1 MTTTTIDSHGNR
13 SDEPENKQIFKKI
26 KDTVDELKSSGVS
39 QSSRIENAIEKLRAV
54 NVNSAQNAKYALN
67 SAVVKTS
74 NGAHLFL
81 QILLFLIA
89 IVIGYFSLDKIL
101 NLTNKLTLALGSNYY
116 QTSTLGSISVV
127 IAVLILANLLL
138 FLFPFFQTETKNKII
153 KFETYTLVFLILSL
167 VSFNALGGQSFISN
181 YTADEQKEIIT
192 EGIETKTV
200 SVWDKIGCFVTFNQ
214 DCISEKL
221 TTNTAETTVRS
232 TYSLSAEK
240 IPQQS
245 KSQEQWKARPITIN
259 YKIASSGDLKIE
271 RIECYQEKID
281 ANHILSNTT
290 INRVVNTD
298 GQITDLPGIS
308 CNLENLKVTG
318 SKTTED
324 ITIIPV
330 LYMTI
335 NTTYTLKIPILSE
348 KLYTESTGEKGPIS
362 YLDYKTIDYMKK
374 KNLAFEV
381 KQTNNA
387 LNFALKGTQNSFPL
401 VYGNSDTLKFDIPI
415 EISENPSNPLGKIEN
430 TRLIEKPTV
439 SEYFIYDNKESEDIF
454 SKSSDGTKLYYNLYL
469 TENENLAEKIDLP
482 IIIANID
489 IKTES
494 TIKKEDMSTRFKIT
508 VRDIQVTNQT
518 TTTNTQNTLYNYDT
532 LIQKYISLK
541 QTIQEPYS
549 ENIQYKINDIE
560 NLISL
565 INTYN
570 NRELTTDETT
580 ARNAYIYGLNVNIN
594 ELETL
599 IKQNPT
605 TIVETEKYI
614 APDP

>member
-1 MTTTTIDSHGNR
+1 MSSITYD
-13 SDEPENKQIFKKI
+13 QIGPDKKNTEIFEKI
-26 KDTVDELKSSGVS
+26 KDTIQELKSSGVS
-39 QSSRIENAIEKLRAV
+39 QGSRIENAIDKLSAV
-54 NVNSAQNAKYALN
+54 NVNSAQNAKYAIN

-81 QILLFLIA
+81 QIILFLIA
-89 IVIGYFSLDKIL
+89 IIIGYFYLDNIL

-116 QTSTLGSISVV
+116 QTSTLGSISIV

-153 KFETYTLVFLILSL
+153 KIEVYTLIFLILSL
-167 VSFNALGGQSFISN
+167 VSFNALGGQSFTTN
-181 YTADEQKEIIT
+181 YTPEEQKEIIT
-192 EGIETKTV
+192 EGIQKETV
-200 SVWDKIGCFVTFNQ
+200 SVWDKIGCYITFNQ
-214 DCISEKL
+214 ECISEKL
-221 TTNTAETTVRS
+221 TTNTAENTIRS

-240 IPQQS
+240 IPEQS
-245 KSQEQWKARPITIN
+245 KSLEQWKARPITLN
-259 YKIASSGDLKIE
+259 YKIASSGDLKITE
-271 RIECYQEKID
+271 IKCYQEKID
-281 ANHILSNTT
+281 ESHLLESHE

-298 GQITDLPGIS
+298 GQITDLPGIT
-308 CNLENLKVTG
+308 CNLENLKITG
-318 SKTTED
+318 SKKTED
-324 ITIIPV
+324 IVIIPV

-348 KLYTESTGEKGPIS
+348 KLYIEATGEKGPIN
-362 YLDYKTIDYMKK
+362 YLDYKTIEYIKK
-374 KNLAFEV
+374 KNVAFEV

-430 TRLIEKPTV
+430 TSLLEKPTI
-439 SEYFIYDNKESEDIF
+439 SQYFTYDNKESEDIF
-454 SKSSDGTKLYYNLYL
+454 SKSPDGTKLYYNLYL
-469 TENENLAEKIDLP
+469 TENENLAESIDLP

-494 TIKKEDMSTRFKIT
+494 IIKKEDMSTRFKIT

-518 TTTNTQNTLYNYDT
+518 TTTNTQNISYNYDT
-532 LIQKYISLK
+532 LIQKYINLK
-541 QTIQEPYS
+541 QTIQTPYAD
-549 ENIQYKINDIE
+549 NIQYKINDIE

-580 ARNAYIYGLNVNIN
+580 SRNAYLYGLNVNIN

-599 IKQNPT
+599 IKTNT
-605 TIVETEKYI
+605 TTTTQTEKYI

>member
-13 SDEPENKQIFKKI
+13 SDEPEDRKIFEKI
-26 KDTVDELKSSGVS
+26 TDTIKELKSSGVS
-39 QSSRIENAIEKLRAV
+39 QNSRIENAIEKLSAV
-54 NVNSAQNAKYALN
+54 NVNSAENAKYAIN

-74 NGAHLFL
+74 NGTHLFL

-89 IVIGYFSLDKIL
+89 VAIGYFSLDKIL

-116 QTSTLGSISVV
+116 QTSTLGSISIV

-181 YTADEQKEIIT
+181 YTPEEQSKIIA
-192 EGIETKTV
+192 EGIEKETV
-200 SVWDKIGCFVTFNQ
+200 SVWDKIGCYITFNQ
-214 DCISEKL
+214 ECISEKL

-240 IPQQS
+240 IPPQS
-245 KSQEQWKARPITIN
+245 KSLEQWKARPITIN

-281 ANHILSNTT
+281 SNHMLSNKSFENK
-290 INRVVNTD
+290 IINTD

-335 NTTYTLKIPILSE
+335 NTTYTLKLPVLSE

-374 KNLAFEV
+374 KNIAFEV

-430 TRLIEKPTV
+430 TRLLEKPTV
-439 SEYFIYDNKESEDIF
+439 SEYFTYDNKESEDIF

-469 TENENLAEKIDLP
+469 TENENIAEKIDLP

-518 TTTNTQNTLYNYDT
+518 TTTNTQNNSNYDT

-541 QTIQEPYS
+541 QTIQEPYP

-570 NRELTTDETT
+570 NRELTTDEITT
-580 ARNAYIYGLNVNIN
+580 RNAYIYGLNVNIN
-594 ELETL
+594 ELDTL
-599 IKQNPT
+599 IKQTPSSIT
-605 TIVETEKYI
+605 QTENYI